1 MYGGRVEAQIEGLG
15 QGSTFTVHLP
25 TLTGAA
31 APITQLASQATA
43 PAIDRRILVIDDNA
57 DAAMTLAMLLKLKGY
72 EAHTRNSGRAGIEVA
87 ESLQPS
93 AILLDI
99 GMPGM
104 DGYETCR
111 AIRQQTW
118 WQNVVVIALTG
129 YGQAEDRQRTKEKAI
144 C

>member
-1 MYGGRVEAQIEGLG
+1 
-15 QGSTFTVHLP
+15 
-25 TLTGAA
+25 
-31 APITQLASQATA
+31 
-43 PAIDRRILVIDDNA
+43 
-57 DAAMTLAMLLKLKGY
+57 MLLKLKGY